1 MDNVARKIIVMQ
13 KHRGLPMH
21 LRIILFEQLFYVKP
35 MCHTQI

>member
-1 MDNVARKIIVMQ
+1 MDDVARKIIVMQ

-21 LRIILFEQLFYVKP
+21 LRIMFFEQLFYVGP

>member
-1 MDNVARKIIVMQ
+1 MDNDARKIIVMQ

-21 LRIILFEQLFYVKP
+21 LRIILFEQLFYVGP